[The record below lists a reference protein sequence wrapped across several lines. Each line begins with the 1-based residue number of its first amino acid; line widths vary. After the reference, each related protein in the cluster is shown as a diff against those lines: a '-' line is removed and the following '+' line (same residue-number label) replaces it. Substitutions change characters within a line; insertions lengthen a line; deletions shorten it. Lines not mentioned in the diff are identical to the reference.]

1 MFVFPRQDSV
11 EVTTKVIWC
20 EKIPGTL
27 PRLVHPTAFSPSQ
40 PEMREVWR
48 TWAKSS
54 YVLRGVL
61 FSWKLQLLEKT
72 NKKKDEFAQLSTLNL
87 RPVFLKMID
96 GGKESVVLIKDVT
109 LLTFHICFLCSTVA
123 SAHTHAHT
131 HTFLK
136 KNDSRM
142 WLFKFH
148 FHSITQLDDAA
159 LLASYGLIL
168 MTDKVKLKLL

>member
-27 PRLVHPTAFSPSQ
+27 PRLVQPTAFSPSQ

-72 NKKKDEFAQLSTLNL
+72 KKKKRWIRAALDTEPSAGLFKNDWWRKGKCGSHKGCHPLNIPHL
-87 RPVFLKMID
+87 FPLQHCR
-96 GGKESVVLIKDVT
+96 ERT
-109 LLTFHICFLCSTVA
+109 
-123 SAHTHAHT
+123 HT